1 MFDAECDLAAVV
13 YGADQNPDSVLHDFA
28 TDLSAQGHRVVGMV
42 QVGQCADSSLHGVL
56 VHNGEKLSLA
66 KNLAPVEHGCRLDLE
81 RLQNAAAR
89 IAGALEAGADLMI
102 INRFGRRECAGKGLV
117 YLIERAR
124 DADIPVVV
132 AVAGH
137 RFTDWIEFANGMSV
151 KLACDRAALG
161 GWWRGLSNGRPPLHE
176 RPTICEILK

>member
-1 MFDAECDLAAVV
+1 MFDAQCDLAAVV
-13 YGADQNPDSVLHDFA
+13 YEADQNPDSVLHDFA

-42 QVGQCADSSLHGVL
+42 QVGQCDDSSLSGVL
-56 VHNGEKLSLA
+56 VHNGEQLSLA
-66 KNLAPVEHGCRLDLE
+66 KNLAPAEHSCRLDLE

-102 INRFGRRECAGKGLV
+102 INRFGRRERAGKGLV
-117 YLIERAR
+117 YLIERAL

-132 AVAGH
+132 AVADH

-151 KLACDRAALG
+151 RLACDRDALG
-161 GWWRGLSNGRPPLHE
+161 RWWRGLSNGHSTPHE